1 MQATARVLEINC
13 QVIYIPGVM
22 LISFGDAATHTSDIK
37 FLKQANG
44 LDLGK
49 LLTAYMIYFNVIH
62 DKIAVTDASTQL
74 DELMVAPP
82 KYKLWQQ
89 LIIGACASAF
99 IQPSAFYG
107 SFIDCLMA
115 MPLGALLVLVQV
127 LVSRNDLY
135 SSLFE
140 FVLLLLLLYETR
152 LIPLPLRRIVIACI
166 ISFLAAALAST
177 HYFCFA
183 AVVSGSVVLILP
195 GYIVLCGSL
204 ELANRSIISGAS
216 PLPLPHQ
223 ARPKLTLLNLQ
234 DPFVSSTPSSTP
246 CSSDLVSRSEARSG
260 TA

>member
-1 MQATARVLEINC
+1 MFGAPSHRLEAQMQATARVLEINC

-22 LISFGDAATHTSDIK
+22 LISFGDSATHTSDIK

-49 LLTAYMIYFNVIH
+49 LLTAFLVYFNVLH
-62 DKIAVTDASTQL
+62 DRISVTDASKEL

-89 LIIGACASAF
+89 LIIGAAAAAF

-140 FVLLLLLLYETR
+140 
-152 LIPLPLRRIVIACI
+152 IVIACVI
-166 ISFLAAALAST
+166 AFLAAALAST
-177 HYFCFA
+177 KYFCFA
-183 AVVSGSVVLILP
+183 AVVSGSIVLILP
-195 GYIVLCGSL
+195 GYIVLC
-204 ELANRSIISGAS
+204 
-216 PLPLPHQ
+216 
-223 ARPKLTLLNLQ
+223 
-234 DPFVSSTPSSTP
+234 
-246 CSSDLVSRSEARSG
+246 
-260 TA
+260 

>member
-1 MQATARVLEINC
+1 MPPKSDSPRSQFPLHLSNLKDLPYVVSHKSRHTPGRDSPKKEYSDYFTKETEEEMDRKAWEKEKRRRRKEKAKRKAHEVFITQHVAAILERQQFIMKQARAFMMFGAPSHRLEAQMQATARVLEINC

-49 LLTAYMIYFNVIH
+49 LLTAYLIYYRVIH
-62 DKIAVTDASTQL
+62 DQISVTEASRQL
-74 DELMVAPP
+74 DELMVSPP
-82 KYKLWQQ
+82 KYALWQQ
-89 LIIGACASAF
+89 LIIGAAASAF

-140 FVLLLLLLYETR
+140 
-152 LIPLPLRRIVIACI
+152 
-166 ISFLAAALAST
+166 
-177 HYFCFA
+177 
-183 AVVSGSVVLILP
+183 
-195 GYIVLCGSL
+195 
-204 ELANRSIISGAS
+204 
-216 PLPLPHQ
+216 
-223 ARPKLTLLNLQ
+223 
-234 DPFVSSTPSSTP
+234 
-246 CSSDLVSRSEARSG
+246 
-260 TA
+260 